1 MRLSSNKGYIQGE
14 LNLVDIHDQFDTLI
28 SSDGN
33 TWMCCDGKHPRY
45 AVMVTFQISIISLTP
60 G

>member
-14 LNLVDIHDQFDTLI
+14 INLVDTHDYFDTVI

-33 TWMCCDGKHPRY
+33 TWMCCDSKHP
-45 AVMVTFQISIISLTP
+45 
-60 G
+60 